1 MVNYFKRLQGIYDK
15 EVRIHCDKNRQKILN
30 CFNVYKGDEHICAE
44 EILLFQACVEN
55 YNKKFKEKYSN
66 TTSFKIS

>member
-15 EVRIHCDKNRQKILN
+15 EVRLHCDKNRQKILN

-44 EILLFQACVEN
+44 EILLFQACVEVLDLCASSSPRGN
-55 YNKKFKEKYSN
+55 LVDS
-66 TTSFKIS
+66 